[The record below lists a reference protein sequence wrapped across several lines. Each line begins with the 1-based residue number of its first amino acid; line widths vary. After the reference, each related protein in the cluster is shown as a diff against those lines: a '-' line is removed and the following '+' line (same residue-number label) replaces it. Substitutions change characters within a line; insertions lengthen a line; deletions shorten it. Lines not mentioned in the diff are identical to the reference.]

1 MYTMIPA
8 RSHREVTRPMM
19 RSLFDDRFFRSF
31 FDLGDMVGSSGFR
44 VDVRE
49 TPDAY
54 LMEAELPGVKQEQI
68 TLTLDHDVLTIAADV
83 NTDKQEERGSYLY
96 SERRSGH
103 MTRAFNVEG
112 VDQDNITAEYMDG
125 VLHIRL
131 PRPQPVP
138 EKTART
144 IAIGG
149 AQENS

>member
-1 MYTMIPA
+1 MMYTLIPN
-8 RSHREVTRPMM
+8 RSHREVSRPMM
-19 RSLFDDRFFRSF
+19 NSLFDDRFFRSF
-31 FDLGDMVGSSGFR
+31 FDLGDMIGSTGFR

-49 TPDAY
+49 TPEAY

-83 NTDKQEERGSYLY
+83 NTGKQEERGAYIC

-103 MTRAFNVEG
+103 MSRAFNVEG
-112 VDQDNITAEYMDG
+112 VDQENITAEYQDG

-131 PRPQPVP
+131 PRPQPAP

-144 IAIGG
+144 IAIGNG
-149 AQENS
+149 NA